1 MWLSEERIKELGL
14 AAFGHDVLLD
24 DSVVLHGA
32 EQIRLGSHVRI
43 EAGSVLTANP
53 GRLTLGSHV
62 HVSVGSYIFASGA
75 DVEVEDFAGMAPRVC
90 IFSES
95 DDYSGGAFTNPTV
108 PDELRNVT
116 VAPVRV
122 GRYVAIGA
130 GSVILPGVHV
140 GEGASVGALTVVHR
154 SVPEG
159 MVVAGNPMRRVGTRD
174 VARLRSLEAEL
185 HRRSADDPVRLEVPG
200 AGGTA
205 TKQAVSGTGG

>member
-32 EQIRLGSHVRI
+32 EQIHLGSHVRI
-43 EAGSVLTANP
+43 EAGSVLTADP

-116 VAPVRV
+116 AAPVRV

-140 GEGASVGALTVVHR
+140 GEGASVGALSVVHR

-159 MVVAGNPMRRVGTRD
+159 VVVAGNPMRRVGTRD

-185 HRRSADDPVRLEVPG
+185 HRRSAPMPR
-200 AGGTA
+200 
-205 TKQAVSGTGG
+205 